1 MILLPKRNL
10 LAGTLVV
17 VGVGSY
23 LLVQSAMSPALPPLV
38 MAPPQLL
45 SALDDWRAPLLN
57 DWNAAQVTPLSQQDD
72 IRLALVYLSRAA
84 SISEHMEDSPA
95 KREALARCVADFLI
109 AWSSPDA
116 DQYLNS
122 INPDRI
128 PVPHAADGQGVLG
141 AFPVV
146 TGRTLPLDMPSADVL
161 QVFWRSRPD
170 LLSRPTAIALTPP
183 NAIIDFHQYNPD
195 EGPRNCWRYRQ
206 WDEPTSDRWIGP
218 VAAACVRLTQ
228 PAISMDEV
236 RAVNGPW
243 VDAAFVGLLVQLP
256 DGSRF
261 PMAIRCYWVPQ
272 TARWNISSI
281 SLITAHPAHWA
292 Y

>member
-1 MILLPKRNL
+1 MNLIPKRNIV
-10 LAGTLVV
+10 AGTLVLA
-17 VGVGSY
+17 GVSSY
-23 LLVQSAMSPALPPLV
+23 LIVQGAMNPTLPPLV

-45 SALDDWRAPLLN
+45 SALDEWRAPFVA
-57 DWNAAQVTPLSQQDD
+57 DWNNAAVIPLSQESE
-72 IRLALVYLSRAA
+72 IRTAFAGLANAA
-84 SISEHMEDSPA
+84 PISQYMEITPT
-95 KREALARCVADFLI
+95 KREALTQCVTDFLI
-109 AWSSPDA
+109 AWASPSA
-116 DQYLNS
+116 DQYLQLIS
-122 INPDRI
+122 AERS
-128 PVPHAADGQGVLG
+128 PVQHAADGQGVLG

-146 TGRTLPLDMPSADVL
+146 TGRPLPLDMTSADVL

-170 LLSRPTAIALTPP
+170 LLPRPTALALTAP

-228 PAISMDEV
+228 PITSMDEV

-243 VDAAFVGLLVQLP
+243 VDAAFVGVLVQLP

-261 PMAIRCYWVPQ
+261 PMAIRCYWSPQ
-272 TARWNISSI
+272 SARWHISSI
-281 SLITAHPAHWA
+281 SLVTADPAHWA